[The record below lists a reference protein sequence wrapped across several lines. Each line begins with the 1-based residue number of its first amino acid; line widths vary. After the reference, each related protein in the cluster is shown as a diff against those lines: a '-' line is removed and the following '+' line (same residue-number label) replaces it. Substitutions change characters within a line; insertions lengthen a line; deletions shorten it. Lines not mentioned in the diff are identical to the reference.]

1 MQDNYIVVIFTS
13 LFGQYNVQKI
23 YEPTII
29 PVATNEDYSIDNGL
43 LLEKEYENILLLS
56 LYIFIILTL
65 QKIMER

>member
-1 MQDNYIVVIFTS
+1 LQDNYIVVIFTS